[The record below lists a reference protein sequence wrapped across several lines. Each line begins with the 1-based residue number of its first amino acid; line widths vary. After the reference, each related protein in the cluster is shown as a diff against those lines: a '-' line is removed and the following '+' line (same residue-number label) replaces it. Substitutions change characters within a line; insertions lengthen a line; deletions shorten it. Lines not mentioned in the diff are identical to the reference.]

1 MKISGGY
8 LAGSETDWLSQ
19 HIVFP
24 EYFRQRFY
32 ETGNLFPDFAMEIGG
47 GQNIYNFGYYG
58 LYNPLYLLSY
68 LLPFVDMAVYV
79 QGMMLATWIA
89 DGLLCY
95 LWLLREDF
103 REEESFFAS
112 LIMIMAGPVVFHTS
126 MQIMFV
132 SYLPFLLL
140 TLIGYDRYCRTG
152 KYALLTL
159 GVLCMVL
166 TSFYFA
172 VGGVAALLIYGLCG
186 WKKEWASSPAVLIRS
201 LWKQFYPAFFGGLL
215 SFFYL
220 VPVFFAMLGGRSEGS
235 SYGLKELLTPQIS
248 LWNVLYTSY
257 GMGLTAMAV
266 VILAVSLFYRRGKE
280 KYLAVCI
287 VLLLVFPAAE
297 FLLNGGLYLRAK
309 AYIPFLPLIAWL
321 AAAFLKRIQ
330 EKDLEN
336 RRLLAGY
343 LLAAIVLVYGSKDE
357 GITDLE
363 RYVVYADLVL
373 CGLFILIGVRLWKRA
388 VCAGLLACMAVSSVC
403 QVRMAREHLVKADW
417 MEEFQDS
424 DLKEAMQQIRKED
437 TGLYRMEVRGTRAQ
451 EKAADNQSLVSGQ
464 NVTTV
469 YSSISN
475 TDYETFREE
484 VLHLNRPARNTLMQE
499 SSDNPIF
506 LDLMGVKYLLVREDS
521 GEVAPEGYEKIGEKG
536 NIDIYKNESTTP
548 VG

>member
-1 MKISGGY
+1 MVIPILFFLMKISGGY

-172 VGGVAALLIYGLCG
+172 VGGGAALLIYGLCG

-297 FLLNGGLYLRAK
+297 FLLNGWLYLRAN

-343 LLAAIVLVYGSKDE
+343 LLAAIVLVYGSRDE

-388 VCAGLLACMAVSSVC
+388 V
-403 QVRMAREHLVKADW
+403 
-417 MEEFQDS
+417 
-424 DLKEAMQQIRKED
+424 
-437 TGLYRMEVRGTRAQ
+437 
-451 EKAADNQSLVSGQ
+451 
-464 NVTTV
+464 
-469 YSSISN
+469 
-475 TDYETFREE
+475 
-484 VLHLNRPARNTLMQE
+484 
-499 SSDNPIF
+499 
-506 LDLMGVKYLLVREDS
+506 
-521 GEVAPEGYEKIGEKG
+521 
-536 NIDIYKNESTTP
+536 
-548 VG
+548 